1 MRIKVLQGVVAIFAW
16 IGLAFSFTPYAL
28 PDLLGALL
36 TFIMLYLLVKFAPEN
51 RVNLVLALYLFFA
64 TLSSLSLALIIESSD
79 TASARPWQAFV
90 DLSLVVLFPLQIHF
104 LLLYSGRG
112 KWFTEYPFHPAV
124 LYTPAIFQLFFI
136 NIRWAFELLFVFW
149 LVVLYAVMSLAGWWL
164 LNESNALRRAQNTLV
179 YLFMIPPALWLLLHI
194 LAGILSP
201 GAFDWTAGYF
211 FAASAGLAIYAML
224 RHHMLNTK
232 IVLRSGLVIFIS
244 SIITGL
250 AFFVALAVIGWLFG
264 LRLEKGV
271 TAMSVVVV
279 VVLSWFFK
287 PLLDAGTRLLERLA
301 PDLKWKECRLE
312 QVFLMDYNGIRVAS
326 ARSEGSRVDQDLA
339 GGMLTAVADF
349 LRDAFRAEKKDWVR
363 TIGMGRFKLLVEH
376 APPIYMAIVFTGDET
391 PELRRA
397 VRALLADV
405 LARHGDRLRNWNG
418 NRAGMEDIDRMLQT
432 LLAKSGHGT
441 AGA

>member
-1 MRIKVLQGVVAIFAW
+1 MAY
-16 IGLAFSFTPYAL
+16 SFTPYAL

-64 TLSSLSLALIIESSD
+64 TLSSISLALIIESSD
-79 TASARPWQAFV
+79 AASARPWRVFS

-136 NIRWAFELLFVFW
+136 NTRWLFEALFSFW
-149 LVVLYAVMSLAGWWL
+149 LVTLYLVMAFAGWWL
-164 LNESNALRRAQNTLV
+164 LKEPNAYRRAQNTLV
-179 YLFMIPPALWLLLHI
+179 YFFMLPPALWLLLH
-194 LAGILSP
+194 LLSGPFAP
-201 GAFDWTAGYF
+201 GAVDWTAGYF
-211 FAASAGLAIYAML
+211 FATSAALAIYAML
-224 RHHMLNTK
+224 RHQLLNTK

-250 AFFVALAVIGWLFG
+250 AFFLALLVIAWLFG
-264 LRLEKGV
+264 LSLEREV
-271 TAMSVVVV
+271 AAMAVVIV

-287 PLLDAGTRLLERLA
+287 PLMDTGTRLLERLA

-326 ARSEGSRVDQDLA
+326 ARRQDSRIDLDLA

-349 LRDAFRAEKKDWVR
+349 LRDAFKAEKKDSVR

-376 APPIYMAIVFTGDET
+376 APPVYLAIVFTGDET
-391 PELRRA
+391 PELRQD
-397 VRALLADV
+397 VRAILSKV
-405 LARHGDRLRNWNG
+405 LAAHGESLKNWNG
-418 NRAGMEDIDRMLQT
+418 NRAGLEDVGALLEG
-432 LLAKSGHGT
+432 LLAKSGYKPAT
-441 AGA
+441 V